1 MDWDKLR
8 IFHAV
13 AEAGSFTHAGEEL
26 NLSQSAVSRQISALE
41 DSLGTTLFHR
51 HARGLIPTEQ
61 GELLFNTAH
70 EVFGKLSMVE
80 AQLKDRKEN
89 PAGELRVTATIA
101 LGSAWLSPLL
111 DEFVQAYPE
120 IEVHLILED
129 KELDLSMRQ
138 ADVAIRLYTPRQPDL
153 IKRLLFE
160 AHSHVYASQAYL
172 DKHGTPDA
180 LEDMDNHRLIV
191 WGSDSRP
198 PIPNLNWILEAG
210 SNKGARKP
218 VLTINNIWAIKQA
231 VLSGAGIA
239 SLPDYIVHD
248 SDDLVRVLPATE
260 GPMFQAYFVYPEEL
274 RSVQRVNVFRDFL
287 LRKVAE
293 TRF

>member
-111 DEFVQAYPE
+111 DEFVKAYPE

-160 AHSHVYASQAYL
+160 AHSHVYASKAYIDEYGMPDSL
-172 DKHGTPDA
+172 EEMDK
-180 LEDMDNHRLIV
+180 HRLIV
-191 WGSDSRP
+191 WGSDGRP

-231 VLSGAGIA
+231 VLSGAGVA
-239 SLPDYIVHD
+239 SLPDYIVRET
-248 SDDLVRVLPATE
+248 DDLVRVLPSTE